1 MNQICHCGAYMQFHA
16 DAMCAIN
23 HLRFLKCPSCGYTK
37 EAPKART
44 RMISLND
51 WITSSGSYPE
61 RAKSKELTQE
71 VKDNAEL
78 LIAKVN
84 TLLEDLGIKSVK
96 ISSGFRPSAA
106 NAAAGGAKKSG
117 HLGGFA
123 LDIQDD
129 KDQTIGKL
137 ILKNHE
143 MLKTHGLWLEDLGST
158 KGNSNWVHLDR
169 TKRSDRKINTFKP

>member
-1 MNQICHCGAYMQFHA
+1 MQFMA
-16 DAMCAIN
+16 DPKNVCSNN
-23 HLRFLKCPSCGYTK
+23 HWLRCPTCGWT
-37 EAPKART
+37 ELAPEART

-143 MLKTHGLWLEDLGST
+143 MLKTHGLWMEDLGST
-158 KGNSNWVHLDR
+158 KGNSNWVHIDW